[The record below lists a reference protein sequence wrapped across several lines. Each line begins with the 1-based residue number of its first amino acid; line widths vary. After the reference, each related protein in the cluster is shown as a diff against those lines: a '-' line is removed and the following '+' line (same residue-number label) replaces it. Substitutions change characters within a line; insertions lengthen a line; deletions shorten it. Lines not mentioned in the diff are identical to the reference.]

1 MLAPLNKYFLEVA
14 RQGSIRRASEHLHVA
29 ASAVNRHILEFEA
42 QLGTPLFERLPRGLR
57 LTPAGEVMF
66 DAAKRMHKDYAAALS
81 EVDLLQQARRG
92 HVTIGTLQSLSV
104 DFFPPLVA
112 QLVQAYPGITYSFV
126 VGTTEHILALVASG
140 DADIGMCG
148 GGEKGMPLRTVCS
161 AQLPFGVVLRPDHPL
176 AEYTDIRLRDCRAYP
191 LIYPVS
197 GELRMLLDKANLGM
211 PERVSPQIETNSIP
225 MLRALVQSGAGI
237 GFTSLV
243 SVMGEVQRQE
253 LVFRPLRQQEKVGTT
268 LSVFVHSERKSTVAA
283 SLCLEHL
290 ERAFPTVQAVLKARP
305 LPA

>member
-14 RQGSIRRASEHLHVA
+14 RQGSIRRASEHLHIA
-29 ASAVNRHILEFEA
+29 ASAINRHILEFEA

-112 QLVQAYPGITYSFV
+112 QLVQTYPGITYSFA
-126 VGTTEHILALVASG
+126 VGTTEHILSLVASG

-148 GGEKGMPLRTVCS
+148 AGEKGMPLRTVCS

-176 AEYTDIRLRDCRAYP
+176 AAYADIRLRDCRDYP

-197 GELRMLLDKANLGM
+197 GELRMLLDKANMGM
-211 PERVSPQIETNSIP
+211 PDRVSPQIETNSIP
-225 MLRALVQSGAGI
+225 MLRSLVLSGAGV

-243 SVMGEVQRQE
+243 SVMGEVQRKE

-268 LSVFVHSERKSTVAA
+268 LSVFVHSERKPTVAA
-283 SLCLEHL
+283 ALFLEHL
-290 ERAFPTVQAVLKARP
+290 EEAFPKIQRVLTTRP
-305 LPA
+305 TSR